1 MLQPFEYE
9 GPAVAVSSRTTI
21 EEYADIIRMGGVYVV
36 DGL

>member
-1 MLQPFEYE
+1 MIGWERIQGGKANP
-9 GPAVAVSSRTTI
+9 SRTTI